1 MAKFDAIFI
10 GLTILDVAGRPVE
23 TIPAGGG
30 VTFIDEIHLNPA
42 GTAAGAL
49 MNAAKLGLRTAT
61 SACLGQ
67 DEKADF
73 ILATYARLG
82 IDLRLIQRTDTAA
95 TSATMLT
102 IRPNGE
108 RPALHCR
115 GASDHLFVTEAEFD
129 AVTDARFLHLG
140 GTGLLAAM
148 DGGQSAKL
156 LAHAKARGLVTTFDL
171 IAPNPGTLALLDDLL
186 PHVDYFMPSIEEA
199 AYLSGESDPEAA
211 ARFFIAR
218 GARAAVFKL
227 GSEGSYTFTA
237 DGRSFRT
244 PAFKVEVSDTTG
256 CGDAYCGGFIA
267 GLAKGLDLE
276 EACRLGSATAALV
289 ATGLGSDAGV
299 IDHDQVLRFI
309 ATTETRP

>member
-1 MAKFDAIFI
+1 MAEFDAIFV

-23 TIPAGGG
+23 AIPPGGG
-30 VTFIDEIHLNPA
+30 VAFIDEIRLNPA
-42 GTAAGAL
+42 GTAAGTVV
-49 MNAAKLGLRTAT
+49 NAAKLGLRTAT
-61 SACLGQ
+61 AACLGL

-73 ILATYARLG
+73 ILAAYRRLG
-82 IDLRLIQRTDTAA
+82 IDLSLIQRTDKAA
-95 TSATMLT
+95 TSATILT

-115 GASDHLFVTEAEFD
+115 GASDHLFVDDRDFD

-156 LAHAKARGLVTTFDL
+156 LAHARARGLTTTFDL
-171 IAPNPGTLALLDDLL
+171 IAPNPGTLALLDALL
-186 PHVDYFMPSIEEA
+186 PNIDYFMPSFEEA
-199 AYLSGESDPEAA
+199 SYLSGLTDVDEA
-211 ARFFIAR
+211 ARFFLER
-218 GARAAVFKL
+218 GAGAVVFKL
-227 GSEGSYTFTA
+227 GADGSYTRTA
-237 DGRSFRT
+237 AGEVFRT

-256 CGDAYCGGFIA
+256 CGDSYCGGFIA
-267 GLAKGLDLE
+267 GLAKGRDLE

-299 IDHDQVLRFI
+299 VDYDQVRRFM
-309 ATTETRP
+309 ASTETRP